1 MRKKEGRDGI
11 RYSYRQIMA
20 SNRGDRYLFVFKYCR
35 RIKKKKNFRLCCKT
49 KFIVDFFELVHQWY

>member
-20 SNRGDRYLFVFKYCR
+20 SNRAAMDICLSLNIAVVL
-35 RIKKKKNFRLCCKT
+35 KKQFRVVKQNL
-49 KFIVDFFELVHQWY
+49 